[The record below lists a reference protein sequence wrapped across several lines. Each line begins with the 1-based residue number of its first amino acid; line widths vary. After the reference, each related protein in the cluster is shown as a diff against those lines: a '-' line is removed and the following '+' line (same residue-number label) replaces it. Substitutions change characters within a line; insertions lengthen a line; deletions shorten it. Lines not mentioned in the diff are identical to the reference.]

1 MFFSLSKSI
10 KSCGIKF
17 YFCGKIRLLNRT
29 VLAHISLIFAN
40 LIYAIN
46 FTFAKDVMPD
56 FIMPTGFILLRVIGA
71 LVLFAIS
78 YFLFINEKV
87 TPKDTFRLA
96 ICSVFGVAIN
106 QLFFFEGLNLTT
118 PINAAIV
125 MTINPIL
132 VILLSFL
139 IIGESITLRKI
150 IGICLGLF
158 GAATLILKEGGID
171 FSSGNQTGNLFV
183 FINASSYGLYLVLVK
198 PLLQKY
204 HPITILFYVFG
215 FGLLYVMPFG
225 FNNLSVVKWEI
236 IPYKIYLEIAFVVI
250 CTTFVAY
257 LLNSSALKRLNPTT
271 VSIYIYLQPIL
282 ASLFAIS
289 WGSDTIDNQKIM
301 AAALIF
307 LGVYLVSVR
316 SLKEKKAKLS

>member
-1 MFFSLSKSI
+1 MNKTI
-10 KSCGIKF
+10 
-17 YFCGKIRLLNRT
+17 
-29 VLAHISLIFAN
+29 LAHIALIFAN
-40 LIYAIN
+40 LIYALN

-56 FIMPTGFILLRVIGA
+56 FIMPRGFILLRVIGA
-71 LVLFAIS
+71 LALFSIS

-87 TPKDTFRLA
+87 EKKDLLRLA

-118 PINAAIV
+118 PINASIV

-139 IIGESITLRKI
+139 IIGEYITLRKI
-150 IGICLGLF
+150 LGILLGLL
-158 GAATLILKEGGID
+158 GAATLILKGGGID
-171 FSSGNQTGNLFV
+171 FSSTHQTGNLLV

-198 PLLQKY
+198 PLLKKY

-215 FGLLYVMPFG
+215 FGLLYVLPFG
-225 FNNLSVVKWEI
+225 LNSLSCVRWAI
-236 IPYKIYLEIAFVVI
+236 IPNHIYLEIAFVVI
-250 CTTFVAY
+250 CTTFIAY
-257 LLNSSALKRLNPTT
+257 LLNSSALKQLSPTT

-282 ASLFAIS
+282 ASLFAIF
-289 WGSDTIDNQKIM
+289 WGADSIDNQKII
-301 AAALIF
+301 AALLIF

-316 SLKEKKAKLS
+316 SLKEQKAKLS